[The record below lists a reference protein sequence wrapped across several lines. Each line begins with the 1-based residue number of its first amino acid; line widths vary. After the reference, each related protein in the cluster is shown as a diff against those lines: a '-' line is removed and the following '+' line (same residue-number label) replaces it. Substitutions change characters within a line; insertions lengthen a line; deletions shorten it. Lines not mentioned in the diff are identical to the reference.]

1 MLPLWRTGFF
11 RHRFPNFPKLFHF
24 FLGNIYN
31 FDRSLPSL
39 SEFFAMNC
47 VKKWQLWGMPPLVTN
62 QVKVYGRWYH
72 NKPAVATEG
81 SVESALEVVEVWGLG
96 EDVGN
101 LLLLLL
107 PCHVAAALDAV
118 IGEAAQEE
126 PGLRWFAHFVVTS
139 SGLCLVVLALG
150 LAGSAGSGGEV
161 GQAV

>member
-1 MLPLWRTGFF
+1 
-11 RHRFPNFPKLFHF
+11 
-24 FLGNIYN
+24 
-31 FDRSLPSL
+31 
-39 SEFFAMNC
+39 
-47 VKKWQLWGMPPLVTN
+47 MPPLVTN

-101 LLLLLL
+101 HQLLLLVGNLLLFLLGEDVGNLLLLLL
-107 PCHVAAALDAV
+107 PCHDAAALDAV

-139 SGLCLVVLALG
+139 SGLYLVVLALG

-161 GQAV
+161 GQGV